1 MSEEPLRVRRIKDG
15 TVIDHIPAGS
25 ALAVLKI
32 LGITGKEGY
41 VVAVVMNVESKKIG
55 KKDILKIEGRELER
69 EEVDKIALIAPTA
82 TINIIREFK
91 VIKKFRVDL
100 PEKIIGLIKCTNPTC
115 ITRKENEPVQ
125 PMFKVITKDPL
136 KIQCEYCGTYLTRE
150 DIISQLIH

>member
-1 MSEEPLRVRRIKDG
+1 MRRI
-15 TVIDHIPAGS
+15 PAEKRIE
-25 ALAVLKI
+25 VLKLYP
-32 LGITGKEGY
+32 LGYSYDGIVKATSIPKSS
-41 VVAVVMNVESKKIG
+41 VV
-55 KKDILKIEGRELER
+55 
-69 EEVDKIALIAPTA
+69 
-82 TINIIREFK
+82 NIIREFK